1 MCTFE
6 VNSVTL
12 ILFVQKG
19 IHLIY
24 KAQSPKCSIS
34 KTQEQELLR
43 PKPMIKLLNLLLLAV
58 VSFVK
63 FGFQLLQ
70 ELLGIDSRYFLVLN
84 ICIRD
89 VHITSVNSHSS
100 GNCLD

>member
-1 MCTFE
+1 MIYSTFVFRMCTFE

-43 PKPMIKLLNLLLLAV
+43 PIKVQSKKKKPT
-58 VSFVK
+58 
-63 FGFQLLQ
+63 
-70 ELLGIDSRYFLVLN
+70 SRG
-84 ICIRD
+84 
-89 VHITSVNSHSS
+89 HPAPEQTGTTSKHQVNQSAPPHRA
-100 GNCLD
+100 GT